1 MYGPINLVI
10 VQATSFCNL
19 DCGYCYLPDRQLRN
33 QIPLEL
39 VTTIFDRVFES
50 PFVGDAFTVCWH
62 AGEPLAMPVSFYRTA
77 FEAVERSR
85 LAHGRDQC
93 FVTQSVQTNA
103 TLITQAWCDLFKE
116 YCVEVGVSIDGPA
129 AVHDAHR
136 KYRSGH
142 GSHAAAMRGVALLQ
156 QNGIPFNVIA
166 VVTDDSLDRPDE
178 IFDFFYDNGMT
189 DVGFNMEEQE
199 GLNVSSSLAPRAST
213 EERYRAFMQ
222 RMWDRTVQAGGEF
235 RLREFETLC
244 SLVYNGQRLEQTDM
258 NAPFKIVNFD
268 HAGNFSTFDP
278 ELLSVEVEPY
288 GLFTFGNV
296 LTDSLDSICATEKFR
311 RAHADMQAG
320 VELCRSSCQ
329 YFGVCGGGAG
339 SNKYWE
345 NRSFRST
352 ETQACRYRAKVVTDI
367 VLAELEAGTRL
378 PYGEIC
384 QTTP

>member
-62 AGEPLAMPVSFYRTA
+62 AGEPLAMPVSFYRDA

-142 GSHAAAMRGVALLQ
+142 GSHAAA
-156 QNGIPFNVIA
+156 
-166 VVTDDSLDRPDE
+166 
-178 IFDFFYDNGMT
+178 
-189 DVGFNMEEQE
+189 
-199 GLNVSSSLAPRAST
+199 
-213 EERYRAFMQ
+213 
-222 RMWDRTVQAGGEF
+222 
-235 RLREFETLC
+235 
-244 SLVYNGQRLEQTDM
+244 
-258 NAPFKIVNFD
+258 
-268 HAGNFSTFDP
+268 
-278 ELLSVEVEPY
+278 
-288 GLFTFGNV
+288 
-296 LTDSLDSICATEKFR
+296 
-311 RAHADMQAG
+311 
-320 VELCRSSCQ
+320 
-329 YFGVCGGGAG
+329 
-339 SNKYWE
+339 
-345 NRSFRST
+345 
-352 ETQACRYRAKVVTDI
+352 
-367 VLAELEAGTRL
+367 
-378 PYGEIC
+378 
-384 QTTP
+384 